1 MSRSTSLLLGAACVF
16 CASLALAA
24 APKPFRVC
32 ADPENMPFSNQKME
46 GFENRIAEVIAK
58 DLGAPLRYIWWGQR
72 RGFIRNTMNA
82 TLQEGRCEVMI
93 GAPAGYDLVRTTKP
107 YYRSTYVFV
116 YRKDKGFQ
124 LKTLDDPILK
134 TIKIGV
140 HILGED
146 YSNPPPV
153 HELSK
158 RGIVSNVKGFDTFYS
173 DKNPPSTIID
183 AVAGGKIDVAIV
195 WGPAVGYFVLHQQV
209 PMAMVPIPSR
219 QGDLPLAFDIAMGI
233 KRGEDALHD
242 QVEKA
247 LDRNRGQID
256 RILTEYGVPNLQA
269 RVQSQAAPAAQKSQD
284 VYQSVYNGWK
294 WWHVYCFRCH
304 GTNAI
309 ATTLAPDLIDP
320 NAKLTLKEFLQV
332 VQNGSADGKMQSWS
346 KLLDEQQIT
355 QIYNYVRARADKVL
369 PPGRPDEI
377 GPNGG
382 PWVPP
387 SGWPKRTN

>member
-1 MSRSTSLLLGAACVF
+1 MLSRSTILLLGAACVF

-46 GFENRIAEVIAK
+46 GFENRIAEVIAR
-58 DLGAPLRYIWWGQR
+58 DLGAPLRFIWWGQR

-82 TLQEGRCEVMI
+82 TLEEGRCEVMI

-124 LKTLDDPILK
+124 IKTLDDPILK
-134 TIKIGV
+134 TVRIGLHV
-140 HILGED
+140 LGED
-146 YSNPPPV
+146 YSNTPPA
-153 HELSK
+153 HELAK

-173 DKNPPSTIID
+173 EKNPPGTIID

-195 WGPAVGYFVLHQQV
+195 WGPAAGYFVLHQQV
-209 PMAMVPIPSR
+209 PMAMVPVPSR
-219 QGDLPLAFDIAMGI
+219 KGDLPLAFDISMGV

-247 LDRNRGQID
+247 LERNREQID
-256 RILTEYGVPNLQA
+256 RILNDYGVPNLQTK
-269 RVQSQAAPAAQKSQD
+269 VQSQAAPAEQKSPD
-284 VYQSVYNGWK
+284 VYQTVYNGWK

-320 NAKLTLKEFLQV
+320 NEKLTLKEFLQV
-332 VQNGSADGKMQSWS
+332 VQNGSANGKMQAWS

-355 QIYNYVRARADKVL
+355 QLYTYVRARADKVL
-369 PPGRPDEI
+369 PPGRPDEV

-387 SGWPKRTN
+387 AGWPKR

>member
-1 MSRSTSLLLGAACVF
+1 MLSRSTILLLGAACVF

-58 DLGAPLRYIWWGQR
+58 DLGAPLRFIWWGQR

-82 TLQEGRCEVMI
+82 TLEEGRCEVMI

-124 LKTLDDPILK
+124 IKTLDDPILK
-134 TIKIGV
+134 TVRIGV
-140 HILGED
+140 HVLGED
-146 YSNPPPV
+146 YSNTPPA

-173 DKNPPSTIID
+173 EKNPPGTIID

-195 WGPAVGYFVLHQQV
+195 WGPAAGYFVRRQQV
-209 PMAMVPIPSR
+209 PMAMVPVPSR
-219 QGDLPLAFDIAMGI
+219 KGDLPLAFDISMGV

-247 LDRNRGQID
+247 LERNREQID
-256 RILTEYGVPNLQA
+256 RILNDYGVPNLQT
-269 RVQSQAAPAAQKSQD
+269 RVQSQAAPAEQKSPD
-284 VYQSVYNGWK
+284 VYQTVYNGWK

-320 NAKLTLKEFLQV
+320 NEKLTLKEFLQV
-332 VQNGSADGKMQSWS
+332 VQNGSANGKMQAWS
-346 KLLDEQQIT
+346 KLIDEQQIT
-355 QIYNYVRARADKVL
+355 QLYTYVRARADKVL
-369 PPGRPDEI
+369 PPGRPDEV

-387 SGWPKRTN
+387 AGWPKR

>member
-1 MSRSTSLLLGAACVF
+1 MLSRSTILLLGAACVF

-58 DLGAPLRYIWWGQR
+58 DLGAPLRFIWWGQR

-82 TLQEGRCEVMI
+82 TLEEGRCEVMI

-124 LKTLDDPILK
+124 IKTLDDPILK
-134 TIKIGV
+134 TVRIGV
-140 HILGED
+140 HVLGED
-146 YSNPPPV
+146 YSNTPPA
-153 HELSK
+153 HELAK

-173 DKNPPSTIID
+173 EKNPPGTIID

-195 WGPAVGYFVLHQQV
+195 WGPAAGYFVRRQQV
-209 PMAMVPIPSR
+209 PMAMVPVPSR
-219 QGDLPLAFDIAMGI
+219 KGDLPLAFDISMGV

-247 LDRNRGQID
+247 LERNREQID
-256 RILTEYGVPNLQA
+256 RILNDYGVPNLQT
-269 RVQSQAAPAAQKSQD
+269 RVQSQAAPAEQKSPD
-284 VYQSVYNGWK
+284 VYQTVYNGWK

-320 NAKLTLKEFLQV
+320 NEKLTLKEFLQV
-332 VQNGSADGKMQSWS
+332 VQNGSANGKMQAWS

-355 QIYNYVRARADKVL
+355 QLYTYVRARADKVL
-369 PPGRPDEI
+369 PPGRPDEV

-387 SGWPKRTN
+387 AGWPKR